1 MNTLDIVLLVIL
13 SIGGIYGYIKG
24 LIGQLTFGVGLII
37 GLLQAIFTYAVIS
50 ERIALYTGWN
60 IYLCEIISF
69 IGVIVIISLI
79 FKTLGVVATAILK
92 KLHINIINRIAG
104 AVVSAFFAAL
114 LFIGAVKATNTLFPE
129 IEITSKT
136 TQENSML
143 YKHIS
148 LKTSIIIEEVKQEID
163 EKTK

>member
-1 MNTLDIVLLVIL
+1 MNTLDIVLLVVL

-24 LIGQLTFGVGLII
+24 LIGQLTFGVGLAV
-37 GLLQAIFTYAVIS
+37 GLLQAIFIYSVVG
-50 ERIALYTGWN
+50 ERLSLYTGWN
-60 IYLCEIISF
+60 IYLCEIISAA
-69 IGVIVIISLI
+69 I
-79 FKTLGVVATAILK
+79 TALLK
-92 KLHINIINRIAG
+92 KLRINIINRIAG
-104 AVVSAFFAAL
+104 AALSAFFALL
-114 LFIGAVKATNTLFPE
+114 LFIGAIKATNTLFPE

-148 LKTSIIIEEVKQEID
+148 EKASIIIEEVKQEID

>member
-1 MNTLDIVLLVIL
+1 MNTLDIVLLVVL

-24 LIGQLTFGVGLII
+24 LIGQLTFGVGLAV
-37 GLLQAIFTYAVIS
+37 GLLQAIFIYSVVG
-50 ERIALYTGWN
+50 ERLSLYTGWN

-69 IGVIVIISLI
+69 IGIIAIISLI
-79 FKTLGVVATAILK
+79 FKIISAVITALLK
-92 KLHINIINRIAG
+92 KLRINIINRIAG
-104 AVVSAFFAAL
+104 AALSAFFALL
-114 LFIGAVKATNTLFPE
+114 LFIGAIKATNTLFPE

-148 LKTSIIIEEVKQEID
+148 RKTSIIIEEVKQEID